1 MANEIAKG
9 SVIMMI
15 VERFISHTQ
24 NVHHAGREE
33 NARQARIT
41 SIYRTPMWGE
51 SSQKELTHFG
61 KLWES
66 YSNQDFAHH
75 NKHRKQEKQNP
86 VYIDND
92 KDTVEL
98 SQEAQE
104 HLWDTK
110 MASIYAK
117 RPEDDGES
125 GEIED
130 ESRKLTR
137 RLVAAKTTLEV
148 QDVLSAAHKNKMN
161 LHMAA
166 AQGDKKA
173 AAIIRRL
180 NRLISR
186 GNRKVRDINKEQ
198 MMLIRQQQ
206 AEAKEQAQIAKKLRD
221 ELKRTQIERTNRERR
236 YLRDRLE
243 DDEENAPVISGA
255 PQAATEAKIM
265 ALAQAMAALS
275 STIGGNDMSFGDSG
289 AALFGGD
296 DSGEAAIAG
305 ADIAGE
311 IA

>member
-1 MANEIAKG
+1 
-9 SVIMMI
+9 
-15 VERFISHTQ
+15 
-24 NVHHAGREE
+24 
-33 NARQARIT
+33 
-41 SIYRTPMWGE
+41 
-51 SSQKELTHFG
+51 
-61 KLWES
+61 
-66 YSNQDFAHH
+66 
-75 NKHRKQEKQNP
+75 
-86 VYIDND
+86 
-92 KDTVEL
+92 
-98 SQEAQE
+98 
-104 HLWDTK
+104 
-110 MASIYAK
+110 
-117 RPEDDGES
+117 
-125 GEIED
+125 
-130 ESRKLTR
+130 
-137 RLVAAKTTLEV
+137 
-148 QDVLSAAHKNKMN
+148 MN

-265 ALAQAMAALS
+265 ALAQAMAAMS
-275 STIGGNDMSFGDSG
+275 SSVSGGSDMSFNDSG
-289 AALFGGD
+289 AALSGGD
-296 DSGEAAIAG
+296 MGFDAAIAG
-305 ADIAGE
+305 ADVSGE